1 MERRVSREGSLSS
14 SPGACPNLKT
24 IFWHFLILLSNPVA
38 LAAVRDKIGKAIK
51 DKFRDSRV
59 FLVDANIWMGCAS
72 RYSHPHPQYW
82 KSDKTIPGWK
92 GEYLLGNVG
101 AVHMDES
108 TYPNSHAF
116 VYDQFAY
123 CEGEFKMNGKPWS
136 PFAARR
142 HSGCSLLSTRAV
154 DPILI

>member
-59 FLVDANIWMGCAS
+59 FLVDANIAKFMGLRVANFHMTVIRQSRDGRGSIFWGTWVPFIWMKARTPIAMPLFMINLPTARGSS
-72 RYSHPHPQYW
+72 R
-82 KSDKTIPGWK
+82 
-92 GEYLLGNVG
+92 
-101 AVHMDES
+101 
-108 TYPNSHAF
+108 
-116 VYDQFAY
+116 
-123 CEGEFKMNGKPWS
+123 
-136 PFAARR
+136 
-142 HSGCSLLSTRAV
+142 
-154 DPILI
+154 